1 MRSAARSRVGVVIG
15 QGTHRRV
22 IGCREGE
29 EEVEL
34 VGEG

>member
-1 MRSAARSRVGVVIG
+1 MRSAARSGDGVVIR

-29 EEVEL
+29 EQVEL